1 MIINLDEAI
10 ARSIA
15 RAEALPV
22 AVIPEGLYVVPYC
35 SPSDRSEVTG
45 SGEPISRLTGV
56 AGRTEG
62 CRKPH

>member
-22 AVIPEGLYVVPYC
+22 AVILEGLYVVPYC
-35 SPSDRSEVTG
+35 SPSDRFG
-45 SGEPISRLTGV
+45 
-56 AGRTEG
+56 
-62 CRKPH
+62 